1 MRDVLLALI
10 LAYFSLRALRYPWI
24 GVMLWTL
31 LSILNPHKYSWQ
43 LDSQPVA
50 AIMAVCTLVG
60 ILVSK
65 DRKSFPLT
73 RESLMLLLLMAWFSI
88 TLLGSF
94 NIEGSYDQWKKV
106 MKIDFMILVT
116 LLVLHTRRHIMALTW
131 VLVFSLGYYGVK
143 GGVFTITTGGQYRVW
158 GPLSTYIEGNNELA
172 LALIMTIP
180 LMQYLRGQMQNRWVR
195 HGLLLS
201 RLLCAAAALGSH
213 SRGALVAIA
222 AMAMFLWWRSKG
234 KLIAGIA
241 LVTAAVLMI
250 GFMPENW
257 TQRMDTITDYQDDAS
272 AMGRINAWQMAW
284 NLAKQNFLGGGFD
297 IYTYDVFLRYAPNPE
312 DIHAAHS
319 IYFQILG
326 EHGFVGLFI
335 FVLMWIFVWSSAGK
349 LRREAVQ
356 QVESAWLADLGAM
369 CQVSLVGFAVGGAFL
384 SLAYFDL
391 PYIILVL
398 VVLGRR
404 WIAEQAWRT
413 EVPGAPGTGALARLM
428 RLFASRP
435 APFEGGLRPSSR

>member
-1 MRDVLLALI
+1 MRDVLLTLI
-10 LAYFSLRALRYPWI
+10 LAYFSLRSLKYPWI

-43 LDSQPVA
+43 LDSQPIA
-50 AIMAVCTLVG
+50 AVVAVCTLVG

-94 NIEGSYDQWKKV
+94 NIDGSYDQWKKV

-116 LLVLHTRRHIMALTW
+116 LLVLHTRQHIMALTW

-143 GGVFTITTGGQYRVW
+143 GGIFTVVTGGQHRVW
-158 GPLSTYIEGNNELA
+158 GPVTTYIEGNNELA
-172 LALIMTIP
+172 LALITVIP
-180 LMQYLRGQMQNRWVR
+180 LMQYLRSQMDNRWVR
-195 HGLLLS
+195 HGLMVS
-201 RLLCAAAALGSH
+201 MLLCAAAALGSH

-222 AMAMFLWWRSKG
+222 AMVMFLWWRSKG

-250 GFMPENW
+250 GFMPANW
-257 TQRMDTITDYQDDAS
+257 TSRMNTISEYQEDDS

-297 IYTYDVFLRYAPNPE
+297 IYNYEVFLRYAPKPE

-335 FVLMWIFVWSSAGK
+335 FMLMWIFVWSSAGK
-349 LRREAVQ
+349 LRREAGQ
-356 QVESAWLADLGAM
+356 QAESAWLVDLGAM

-391 PYIILVL
+391 PYLILVL

-413 EVPGAPGTGALARLM
+413 EVPMAQGTGTLARLM

>member
-1 MRDVLLALI
+1 MRDVLLTLI
-10 LAYFSLRALRYPWI
+10 LAYFSLRALKYPWI

-43 LDSQPVA
+43 LDAQPIA
-50 AIMAVCTLVG
+50 AVVAVCTLVG

-73 RESLMLLLLMAWFSI
+73 RESLMLLLLMGWFSI

-94 NIEGSYDQWKKV
+94 NIDGSYDQWKKV

-116 LLVLHTRRHIMALTW
+116 LLVLHTRQHIMALTW

-143 GGVFTITTGGQYRVW
+143 GGIFTVVTGGQHRVW
-158 GPLSTYIEGNNELA
+158 GPVTTYIEGNNELA
-172 LALIMTIP
+172 LALITVIP
-180 LMQYLRGQMQNRWVR
+180 LMQYLRSQMDNRWVR
-195 HGLLLS
+195 HGLMVS
-201 RLLCAAAALGSH
+201 MLLCAAAALGSH

-222 AMAMFLWWRSKG
+222 AMVMFLWWRSKG

-241 LVTAAVLMI
+241 LVTASVLMI
-250 GFMPENW
+250 GFMPANW
-257 TQRMDTITDYQDDAS
+257 TSRMNTISEYQEDDS

-297 IYTYDVFLRYAPNPE
+297 IYNYEVFLRYAPKPE

-335 FVLMWIFVWSSAGK
+335 FMLMWIFVWSSAGK
-349 LRREAVQ
+349 LRREAGQ
-356 QVESAWLADLGAM
+356 QAESAWLVDLGAM

-391 PYIILVL
+391 PYLILVL

-413 EVPGAPGTGALARLM
+413 EVPMAQGTGTLARLM

>member
-1 MRDVLLALI
+1 MRDVLLTLI
-10 LAYFSLRALRYPWI
+10 LAYFSLRALKYPWI

-43 LDSQPVA
+43 LDAQPIA
-50 AIMAVCTLVG
+50 AVVAVCTLVG

-73 RESLMLLLLMAWFSI
+73 RESLMLLLLMGWFSI

-116 LLVLHTRRHIMALTW
+116 LLVLHTRQHIMALTW

-143 GGVFTITTGGQYRVW
+143 GGIFTVVTGGQHRVW
-158 GPLSTYIEGNNELA
+158 GPVTTYIEGNNELA
-172 LALIMTIP
+172 LALITVIP
-180 LMQYLRGQMQNRWVR
+180 LMQYLRSQMDNRWVR
-195 HGLLLS
+195 HGLMVS
-201 RLLCAAAALGSH
+201 MLLCAAAALGSH

-222 AMAMFLWWRSKG
+222 AMVMFLWWRSKG

-241 LVTAAVLMI
+241 LVTASVLMI
-250 GFMPENW
+250 GFMPANW
-257 TQRMDTITDYQDDAS
+257 TSRMNTISEYQEDDS

-297 IYTYDVFLRYAPNPE
+297 IYNYEVFLRYAPKPE

-335 FVLMWIFVWSSAGK
+335 FMLMWIFVWSSAGK
-349 LRREAVQ
+349 LRREAGQ
-356 QVESAWLADLGAM
+356 QAESAWLVDLGAM

-391 PYIILVL
+391 PYLILVL

-413 EVPGAPGTGALARLM
+413 EVPMAQGTGTLARLM

>member
-1 MRDVLLALI
+1 MRDVLLTLI
-10 LAYFSLRALRYPWI
+10 LAYFSLRALKYPWI

-43 LDSQPVA
+43 LDAQPIA
-50 AIMAVCTLVG
+50 AVVAVCTLVG

-73 RESLMLLLLMAWFSI
+73 RESLMLLLLMGWFSI

-94 NIEGSYDQWKKV
+94 NIDGSYDQWKKV

-116 LLVLHTRRHIMALTW
+116 LLVLHTRQHIMALTW

-143 GGVFTITTGGQYRVW
+143 GGIFTVVTGGQHRVW
-158 GPLSTYIEGNNELA
+158 GPVTTYIEGNNELA
-172 LALIMTIP
+172 LALITVIP
-180 LMQYLRGQMQNRWVR
+180 LMQYLRSQMDNRWVR
-195 HGLLLS
+195 HGLMVS
-201 RLLCAAAALGSH
+201 MLLCAAAALGSH

-222 AMAMFLWWRSKG
+222 AMVMFLWWRSKG

-250 GFMPENW
+250 GFMPANW
-257 TQRMDTITDYQDDAS
+257 TSRMNTISEYQEDDS

-297 IYTYDVFLRYAPNPE
+297 IYNYEVFLRYAPKPE

-335 FVLMWIFVWSSAGK
+335 FMLMWIFVWSSAGK
-349 LRREAVQ
+349 LRREAGQ
-356 QVESAWLADLGAM
+356 QAESAWLVDLGAM

-391 PYIILVL
+391 PYLILVL

-413 EVPGAPGTGALARLM
+413 EVPMAQGTGTLARLM

>member
-1 MRDVLLALI
+1 MRDVLLTLI
-10 LAYFSLRALRYPWI
+10 LAYFSLRALKYPWI

-43 LDSQPVA
+43 LDAQPITAVV
-50 AIMAVCTLVG
+50 AVCTLVG

-73 RESLMLLLLMAWFSI
+73 RESLMLLLLMGWFSI

-94 NIEGSYDQWKKV
+94 NIDGSYDQWKKV

-116 LLVLHTRRHIMALTW
+116 LLVLHTRQHIMALTW

-143 GGVFTITTGGQYRVW
+143 GGIFTVVTGGQHRVW
-158 GPLSTYIEGNNELA
+158 GPVTTYIEGNNELA
-172 LALIMTIP
+172 LALITVIP
-180 LMQYLRGQMQNRWVR
+180 LMQYLRSQMDNRWVR
-195 HGLLLS
+195 HGLMVS
-201 RLLCAAAALGSH
+201 MLLCAAAALGSH

-222 AMAMFLWWRSKG
+222 AMVMFLWWRSKG

-250 GFMPENW
+250 GFMPANW
-257 TQRMDTITDYQDDAS
+257 TSRMNTISEYQEDDS

-297 IYTYDVFLRYAPNPE
+297 IYNYEVFLRYAPKPE

-335 FVLMWIFVWSSAGK
+335 FMLMWIFVWSSAGK
-349 LRREAVQ
+349 LRREAGQ
-356 QVESAWLADLGAM
+356 QAESAWLVDLGAM

-391 PYIILVL
+391 PYLILVL

-413 EVPGAPGTGALARLM
+413 EVPMAQGTGTLARLM